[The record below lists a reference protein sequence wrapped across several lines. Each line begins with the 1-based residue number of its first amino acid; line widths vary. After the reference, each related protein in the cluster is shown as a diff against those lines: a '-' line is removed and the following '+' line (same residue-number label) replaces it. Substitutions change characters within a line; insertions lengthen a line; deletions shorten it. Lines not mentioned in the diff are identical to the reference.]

1 MCQCASCFL
10 FCIGFCLFASVI
22 NLRGPGPV
30 TSQPEHGEN
39 QNQFPKLPFTEDSS
53 AEPCSRYMDL
63 FLFVYKIFPSKWDHN
78 NNLNEWWMQVPV
90 LRPGSIVKIFVLCSC
105 RIEEEYL
112 RGHESWKVALTILSA
127 GLELSRQLGI
137 LPSNMCRCWGAAL
150 VQIEPRTMMFTAR
163 ASYTTTTTASPPRT
177 LNQMTLSLWHYAFKY
192 DSTRLCHSSKMNFL
206 SWNNSSFLFW
216 K

>member
-1 MCQCASCFL
+1 
-10 FCIGFCLFASVI
+10 
-22 NLRGPGPV
+22 
-30 TSQPEHGEN
+30 
-39 QNQFPKLPFTEDSS
+39 
-53 AEPCSRYMDL
+53 MDL

-90 LRPGSIVKIFVLCSC
+90 LRPGSIVKIFVLCSSC
-105 RIEEEYL
+105 RIEEEEYL

-163 ASYTTTTTASPPRT
+163 ASYTTTTTASPPPT

>member
-1 MCQCASCFL
+1 
-10 FCIGFCLFASVI
+10 
-22 NLRGPGPV
+22 
-30 TSQPEHGEN
+30 
-39 QNQFPKLPFTEDSS
+39 
-53 AEPCSRYMDL
+53 MDL

-78 NNLNEWWMQVPV
+78 NNLNELWMQVPV
-90 LRPGSIVKIFVLCSC
+90 LRPGSIVKIFVLCSSC

-163 ASYTTTTTASPPRT
+163 TSYTTLQQQQHLLLEPWIKCHLVCGIMPSNIYKT
-177 LNQMTLSLWHYAFKY
+177 Y
-192 DSTRLCHSSKMNFL
+192 DSTRMCHSSNMIFL